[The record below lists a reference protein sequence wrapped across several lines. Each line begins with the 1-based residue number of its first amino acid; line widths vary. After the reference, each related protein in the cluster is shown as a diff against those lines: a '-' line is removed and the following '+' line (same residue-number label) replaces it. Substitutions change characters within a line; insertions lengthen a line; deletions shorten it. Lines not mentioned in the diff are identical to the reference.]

1 MADGIVWKVYLLS
14 VELKQFLILH
24 FIIITLIISLIYNNL
39 IGENNSQHVNLGRH
53 IYFRVYQKELS
64 EDLMVPRSVVKMC
77 D

>member
-1 MADGIVWKVYLLS
+1 M
-14 VELKQFLILH
+14 
-24 FIIITLIISLIYNNL
+24 YNNL
-39 IGENNSQHVNLGRH
+39 IGDDILLLVNLGRH